1 MEFKSNIEFG
11 RWGEEKAK
19 FYVKENGYKIIEEN
33 FRISRGEIDLI
44 AEKENTIIFIE
55 VKTRKNSFFGPPQSA
70 VNWKK
75 QNKIKKIARCFLVN
89 NNYKDYKKRFDVI
102 AIIYNKKNIN
112 IEHYKNSF

>member
-19 FYVKENGYKIIEEN
+19 SYIEEKGFKIIEKN

-70 VNWKK
+70 VNFKK
-75 QNKIKKIARCFLVN
+75 QNKIKKVAKYFLVN

-102 AIIYNKKNIN
+102 AIIYNNKNID